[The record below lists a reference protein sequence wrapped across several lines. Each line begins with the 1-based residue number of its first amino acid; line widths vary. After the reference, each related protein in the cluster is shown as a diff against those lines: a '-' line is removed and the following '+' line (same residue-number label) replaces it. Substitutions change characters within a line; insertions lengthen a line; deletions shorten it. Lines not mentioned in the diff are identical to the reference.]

1 MLAANDDWLDAEED
15 LRDLE
20 GFYDADK
27 GQILTW
33 RRMLASLAAIKDNR
47 DKLLEDAKAAPA
59 LRELDTIK
67 ALPRPYGQISKID
80 SLLGSIEQ
88 ANEALAAEK
97 RQHALHKIDE
107 KISAVQ
113 QGLDQLQAPDD
124 VCNQALH
131 KLQQLRQ
138 KVAAETSISQ
148 IFYLQG
154 QAGTLL
160 DKAMDVLASYQDK
173 LSASKPVPPPKPAPD
188 TTGGHMGGST
198 AKPAVV
204 NQPTATYTIK
214 PSKTVKAANFT
225 AGQLYL
231 ESEADVDAYLA
242 RLRAELM
249 GIVNAG
255 QRARVE

>member
-1 MLAANDDWLDAEED
+1 M
-15 LRDLE
+15 
-20 GFYDADK
+20 
-27 GQILTW
+27 
-33 RRMLASLAAIKDNR
+33 
-47 DKLLEDAKAAPA
+47 
-59 LRELDTIK
+59 
-67 ALPRPYGQISKID
+67 
-80 SLLGSIEQ
+80 
-88 ANEALAAEK
+88 
-97 RQHALHKIDE
+97 
-107 KISAVQ
+107 Q

-124 VCNQALH
+124 ICNQALH

-160 DKAMDVLASYQDK
+160 DKAMDVLASYQAK
-173 LSASKPVPPPKPAPD
+173 LAASKPVPPPKPAPD
-188 TTGGHMGGST
+188 TTGGSAGGST
-198 AKPAVV
+198 AKPALVSE
-204 NQPTATYTIK
+204 PTATYTIK
-214 PSKTVKAANFT
+214 PSKTGNAANLT